1 MVRFRRKN
9 ERAAGRI
16 LFEQGYIPQKVR
28 EDTKD
33 GFFSKLSNRVSS
45 KQRII
50 FTRQFATLIGAGL
63 PLFDELEDGG
73 GTDGR

>member
-1 MVRFRRKN
+1 MSGRLEGFCLNRVIFRRRY
-9 ERAAGRI
+9 ERIR
-16 LFEQGYIPQKVR
+16 KM
-28 EDTKD
+28 D
-33 GFFSKLSNRVSS
+33 FFSKLSNRVSS